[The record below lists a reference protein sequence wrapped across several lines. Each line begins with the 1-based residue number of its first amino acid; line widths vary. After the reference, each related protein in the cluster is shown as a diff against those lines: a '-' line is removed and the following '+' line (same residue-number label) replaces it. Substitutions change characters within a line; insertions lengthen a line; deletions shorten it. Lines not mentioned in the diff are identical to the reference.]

1 MFSDVFAH
9 ITVHL
14 QGKEK
19 KIVSTIYTSEKN
31 QYYKVIQ
38 TKYLSQ
44 FMTKPTIINKRLISA
59 CTSTQ
64 YCKVLIYP
72 SLDSLEAVEGTCDQQ
87 RL

>member
-38 TKYLSQ
+38 TKYYI
-44 FMTKPTIINKRLISA
+44 MTKPTIINKRLISA

-72 SLDSLEAVEGTCDQQ
+72 SLNSLEAVEGTCDQQ